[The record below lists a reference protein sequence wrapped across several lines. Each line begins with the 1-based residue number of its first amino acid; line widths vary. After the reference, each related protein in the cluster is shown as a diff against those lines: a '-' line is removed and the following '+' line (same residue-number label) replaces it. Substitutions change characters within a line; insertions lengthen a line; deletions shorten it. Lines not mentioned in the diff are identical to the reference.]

1 MDKRTELLIKSQNE
15 VIRLKEELRKLNI
28 EYELEVDKFNAMEID
43 RDYWQSK
50 WQLIQKG
57 AVGLWCNETR
67 HILRAF
73 PILNDFETT
82 FPHDL
87 DYSKYDNPLY
97 KRFPYEYVDEK
108 GNIKIDTEQHKKYK
122 LGGIL

>member
-57 AVGLWCNETR
+57 AF
-67 HILRAF
+67 I
-73 PILNDFETT
+73 
-82 FPHDL
+82 
-87 DYSKYDNPLY
+87 Y
-97 KRFPYEYVDEK
+97 
-108 GNIKIDTEQHKKYK
+108 TE
-122 LGGIL
+122 